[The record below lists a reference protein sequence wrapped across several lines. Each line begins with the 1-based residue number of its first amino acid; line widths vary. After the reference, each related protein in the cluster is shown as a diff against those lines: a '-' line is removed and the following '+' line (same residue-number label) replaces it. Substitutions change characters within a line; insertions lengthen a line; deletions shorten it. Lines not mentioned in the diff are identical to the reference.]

1 MRFVADC
8 RYVGQGYELGVTLP
22 ELDDATMWLQTTTEA
37 FHEAHRQAYQR
48 AFEDRPVMLVNLRA
62 IGVGQIPPIGQLEW
76 VPASTKSSAVNG
88 FALFPGAQSPEW
100 RDTQYF
106 IRDGLE
112 SGACITGPAIVE
124 QLDTTTIVPPG
135 AVLNVL
141 PDGHLV
147 IDLQEALAHAA

>member
-1 MRFVADC
+1 
-8 RYVGQGYELGVTLP
+8 
-22 ELDDATMWLQTTTEA
+22 
-37 FHEAHRQAYQR
+37 
-48 AFEDRPVMLVNLRA
+48 MLKA
-62 IGVGQIPPIGQLEW
+62 PQ
-76 VPASTKSSAVNG
+76 
-88 FALFPGAQSPEW
+88 W

-112 SGACITGPAIVE
+112 SGARITGPAIVE